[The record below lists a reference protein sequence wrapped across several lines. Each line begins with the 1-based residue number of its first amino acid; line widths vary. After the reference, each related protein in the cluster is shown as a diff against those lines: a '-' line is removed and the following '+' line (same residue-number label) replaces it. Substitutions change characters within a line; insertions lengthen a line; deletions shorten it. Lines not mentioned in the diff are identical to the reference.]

1 MTDRP
6 TWPAERFY
14 WAVLDAPGAGRPG
27 ELPPGLSAMLED
39 DAPIRACD
47 VHAVGVPL
55 AGDRLAVCAAERREL
70 ADLPAGVLSLC
81 PAGLPA
87 FLEGEGVAPDRFNL
101 LVGMYEP
108 RPYRLARI
116 RRHAVAAAVVVLCG
130 LLVCV
135 GLLRREAHWRARAES
150 TRAAAVEVASAAVP
164 GARPEDLGGRAA
176 RLRGAHDALAKA
188 APAPDAARA
197 LAALLHVWP
206 TSVPSRPQSVSVSP
220 SGISVSVALE
230 GDPAA
235 FLRALTPPAGWTL
248 EEPRL
253 STADRVTRLSLQ
265 LRPSGRTP

>member
-150 TRAAAVEVASAAVP
+150 TPRRWRSRPRRCPGPAPRTWGAGPRASAARTTRWPRPLPRPTRP
-164 GARPEDLGGRAA
+164 GRSLRSCTSGRRACPAGRSRCRCRPRAF
-176 RLRGAHDALAKA
+176 
-188 APAPDAARA
+188 
-197 LAALLHVWP
+197 
-206 TSVPSRPQSVSVSP
+206 PSRSRSK
-220 SGISVSVALE
+220 A
-230 GDPAA
+230 
-235 FLRALTPPAGWTL
+235 TP
-248 EEPRL
+248 RR
-253 STADRVTRLSLQ
+253 S
-265 LRPSGRTP
+265 SGRSRPRRAGRSRSLA